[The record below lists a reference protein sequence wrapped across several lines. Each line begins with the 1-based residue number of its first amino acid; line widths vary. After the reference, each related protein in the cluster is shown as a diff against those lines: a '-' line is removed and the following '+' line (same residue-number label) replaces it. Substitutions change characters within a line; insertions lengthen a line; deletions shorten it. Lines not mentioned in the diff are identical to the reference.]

1 MQADTD
7 LTHNSAGLTDT
18 GYVTMRVLVTGAS
31 RGIGR
36 AICLRLAESVRN
48 GGSGSLSI
56 AACASAHPDEL
67 NSLIEALRDKG
78 AEALPILGDLEQ
90 PDVPD
95 RIVEQAVSQFGGL
108 DSLVSNAGI
117 GIPATLLTLTTENW
131 NRLFDINVR
140 ATWLL
145 AKAAHPA
152 LAESRGSIVTI
163 GSMSGVQPQPG
174 MGAYSAAKAAII
186 MLTRL
191 MAQEWGED
199 GIRANC
205 VSPGMVLTP
214 MTEQAYTDAD
224 FKARR
229 EEMVPIGHIADPARD
244 IAGVVA
250 FLLSEDAAYMTGQNV
265 VADGGMTDSVLRLL
279 PARSP

>member
-1 MQADTD
+1 
-7 LTHNSAGLTDT
+7 
-18 GYVTMRVLVTGAS
+18 MRALVTGAS

-36 AICLRLAESVRN
+36 AICLRLAEAARE
-48 GGSGSLSI
+48 GGEVLRI
-56 AACASAHPDEL
+56 AACASAHADAL
-67 NSLIEALRDKG
+67 TSLVAELRDLG
-78 AEALPILGDLEQ
+78 AQAVPLSGDLEQ
-90 PDVPD
+90 AVVAD
-95 RIVEQAVSQFGGL
+95 RLVETAVAELGGL
-108 DSLVSNAGI
+108 DALVSNAGI
-117 GIPATLLTLTTENW
+117 GVPATLLDLSVDEW

-145 AKAAHPA
+145 ARAAHAA
-152 LAESRGSIVTI
+152 LADSSGAIVTI
-163 GSMSGVQPQPG
+163 GSMSGVEPQPG

-191 MAQEWGED
+191 MAQEWGSD
-199 GIRANC
+199 GIRVNC

-214 MTEQAYTDAD
+214 MTEQAYADAD

-229 EEMVPIGHIADPARD
+229 EAMVPAGRIADPARD

-250 FLLSEDAAYMTGQNV
+250 FLLSKDAAYMTGQNV

-279 PARSP
+279 PVRDT

>member
-1 MQADTD
+1 
-7 LTHNSAGLTDT
+7 
-18 GYVTMRVLVTGAS
+18 MRVLVTGAS

-36 AICLRLAESVRN
+36 AICMRLAEAETKD
-48 GGSGSLSI
+48 GSRSLRV

-67 NSLIEALRDKG
+67 DSLIVALRKMG
-78 AEALPILGDLEQ
+78 TEAVPMFGDLEQ
-90 PDVPD
+90 QDAPE
-95 RIVEQAVSQFGGL
+95 RLVEQAVEQFGGL
-108 DSLVSNAGI
+108 DALVSNAGI
-117 GIPATLLTLTTENW
+117 GIPATLLDLTADSW

-152 LAESRGSIVTI
+152 LVESRGSIVTI
-163 GSMSGVQPQPG
+163 GSMSGVEPQPG
-174 MGAYSAAKAAII
+174 MGAYSVSKAAII

-191 MAQEWGED
+191 MAQEWGHD
-199 GIRANC
+199 GIRVNC

-214 MTEQAYTDAD
+214 MTEKAYADAD

-229 EEMVPIGHIADPARD
+229 EAMVPVGRLADPACD
-244 IAGVVA
+244 IAGIVA
-250 FLLSEDAAYMTGQNV
+250 FLLSKDAAYVTGQNV

-279 PARSP
+279 PVRRS

>member
-1 MQADTD
+1 
-7 LTHNSAGLTDT
+7 
-18 GYVTMRVLVTGAS
+18 MRLLVTGAS

-36 AICLRLAESVRN
+36 AICMRLAKLERK
-48 GGSGSLSI
+48 GDIGSLRI

-67 NSLIEALRDKG
+67 DSLIDALRDMG
-78 AEALPILGDLEQ
+78 AEAVPILGDLEQ

-95 RIVEQAVSQFGGL
+95 RLVEQAVAELGGL
-108 DSLVSNAGI
+108 DALVSNAGI
-117 GIPATLLTLTTENW
+117 GIPATLLDLTTENW

-163 GSMSGVQPQPG
+163 GSMSGVEPQPG

-191 MAQEWGED
+191 MAQEWGGD
-199 GIRANC
+199 GIRVNC

-214 MTEQAYTDAD
+214 MTEQAYADAD

-229 EEMVPIGHIADPARD
+229 EAMVPVGHIADPARD

-265 VADGGMTDSVLRLL
+265 VPDGGMTDSVLRLL
-279 PARSP
+279 PVRSP

>member
-1 MQADTD
+1 
-7 LTHNSAGLTDT
+7 
-18 GYVTMRVLVTGAS
+18 MRVLVTGAS

-36 AICLRLAESVRN
+36 AICLRLAEGTSK
-48 GGSGSLSI
+48 GGGEPLRI
-56 AACASAHPDEL
+56 AVCASAHADEL
-67 NSLIEALRDKG
+67 DSLVAELRERGIEALP
-78 AEALPILGDLEQ
+78 LLGDLRDA
-90 PDVPD
+90 DVPN
-95 RIVEQAVSQFGGL
+95 RLVEQAVDRFGGL
-108 DSLVSNAGI
+108 DALVSNAGI
-117 GIPATLLTLTTENW
+117 GVPSTLLDLDVDDW

-145 AKAAHPA
+145 ARAAHAA
-152 LAESRGSIVTI
+152 LAKSRGAIVTI
-163 GSMSGVQPQPG
+163 GSMSGVEPQPG

-191 MAQEWGED
+191 MAQEWGGE
-199 GIRANC
+199 GIRVNC

-214 MTEQAYTDAD
+214 MTEQAYDDAD

-229 EEMVPIGHIADPARD
+229 EAMVPVGRIADPARD

-250 FLLSEDAAYMTGQNV
+250 FLLSEDADYMTGQNV

-279 PARSP
+279 PVRST

>member
-1 MQADTD
+1 
-7 LTHNSAGLTDT
+7 
-18 GYVTMRVLVTGAS
+18 MRVLVTGAS

-36 AICLRLAESVRN
+36 AICMRLGEAQRKS
-48 GGSGSLSI
+48 GSGSLRV
-56 AACASAHPDEL
+56 AACASAHADEL
-67 NSLIEALRDKG
+67 DSLIAALQKMGMEAV
-78 AEALPILGDLEQ
+78 PMLGDLAQ
-90 PDVPD
+90 PDVPN
-95 RIVEQAVSQFGGL
+95 RLVEQAVDRFGGL
-108 DSLVSNAGI
+108 DALVSNAGI
-117 GIPATLLTLTTENW
+117 GVPAALLSLSIDDW

-145 AKAAHPA
+145 TKAAHPA

-163 GSMSGVQPQPG
+163 GSMSGVEPQPG

-191 MAQEWGED
+191 MAQEWSGD
-199 GIRANC
+199 GIRVNC

-224 FKARR
+224 FKAGR
-229 EEMVPIGHIADPARD
+229 EAMIPVGRIADPARD
-244 IAGVVA
+244 IAGIVA
-250 FLLSEDAAYMTGQNV
+250 FLLSEDAAYVTGQNV

-279 PARSP
+279 PVRRS

>member
-1 MQADTD
+1 
-7 LTHNSAGLTDT
+7 
-18 GYVTMRVLVTGAS
+18 MRVLVTGAG

-36 AICLRLAESVRN
+36 AICLRLAAAESN
-48 GGSGSLSI
+48 DGAESLRI

-67 NSLIEALRDKG
+67 DTLVAELRETGSEAV
-78 AEALPILGDLEQ
+78 PMLGDLRQ
-90 PDVPD
+90 ADVPE
-95 RIVEQAVSQFGGL
+95 RLVAQAVDRFGGL
-108 DSLVSNAGI
+108 DALVSNAGI
-117 GIPATLLTLTTENW
+117 GVPATLLGLDVEDW

-152 LAESRGSIVTI
+152 LAKSRGAIVTI
-163 GSMSGVQPQPG
+163 GSMSGVEPQPG

-191 MAQEWGED
+191 MAQEWGGD

-214 MTEQAYTDAD
+214 MTEQAYA
-224 FKARR
+224 
-229 EEMVPIGHIADPARD
+229 
-244 IAGVVA
+244 
-250 FLLSEDAAYMTGQNV
+250 DAAGYSEEAGFDVPSDSMMKRGV
-265 VADGGMTDSVLRLL
+265 STDSL
-279 PARSP
+279 PQVIFSFGTAPE